1 MMYSLNQ
8 NKENDNRK
16 LKIKNLNF
24 IIDQQIIKHQI
35 LIIFQTKIKIN
46 NKIHILKQK
55 VIQI

>member
-24 IIDQQIIKHQI
+24 IIDQQIIKH
-35 LIIFQTKIKIN
+35 
-46 NKIHILKQK
+46 
-55 VIQI
+55 